1 MEVECPEEY
10 YECLTYEEFS
20 EIVDVLEQNDIAMP
34 EAMGDVEAASQ
45 FAWEILFLSPWEL
58 AYIGIP
64 MSVLAFYGLSIYAI
78 FKYIQK
84 KVS

>member
-1 MEVECPEEY
+1 MTECPPEF
-10 YECLTYEEFS
+10 YECLTEEEYN
-20 EIVDVLEQNDIAMP
+20 EILELLVENDLAMP
-34 EAMGDVEAASQ
+34 ETMGDVEAASQ

-84 KVS
+84 KFS

>member
-84 KVS
+84 KFS

>member
-1 MEVECPEEY
+1 MTECPPEF
-10 YECLTYEEFS
+10 YECLTEEEYN
-20 EIVDVLEQNDIAMP
+20 EILELFVENDLAMP
-34 EAMGDVEAASQ
+34 ETMGDVEAASQ

-84 KVS
+84 KFS